1 MMPLHQKASQK
12 DPALATLFLSFLK
25 LGFTS
30 FGGPAM
36 IAYIRRL
43 AVEQKGWLD
52 DSTFKDGVALCQS
65 RIFEGIQEKVSKA
78 LMPRDA
84 YYKAAIVQLL
94 VDFHESWTH
103 TRKMKKRI
111 SPKPPLFSYGQRRL
125 SLIWDKDPVLVN

>member
-1 MMPLHQKASQK
+1 MLLDQEVFQR
-12 DPALATLFLSFLK
+12 DPSLVALFLSFLK

-43 AVEQKGWLD
+43 AVEQKGWPD

-84 YYKAAIVQLL
+84 
-94 VDFHESWTH
+94 
-103 TRKMKKRI
+103 
-111 SPKPPLFSYGQRRL
+111 
-125 SLIWDKDPVLVN
+125 